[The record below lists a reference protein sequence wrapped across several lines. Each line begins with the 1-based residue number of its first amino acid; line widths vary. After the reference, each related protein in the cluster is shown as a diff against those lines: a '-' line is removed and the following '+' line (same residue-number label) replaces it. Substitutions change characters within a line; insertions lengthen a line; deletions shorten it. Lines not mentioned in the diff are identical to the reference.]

1 MSELHTQSPKR
12 FVALANAMAD
22 KHYGLDAN
30 EFNVDEETA
39 LQHIQDGRSVIDVL
53 NADADAF
60 DLGRMDVMVFG
71 VPANRPLTEEDL
83 KTADQELSADIQ

>member
-1 MSELHTQSPKR
+1 MNELHTQSPKR
-12 FVALANAMAD
+12 FVALVDAMAIE
-22 KHYGLDAN
+22 HYGLDAN

-60 DLGRMDVMVFG
+60 DLDRIDVTDYG
-71 VPANRPLTEEDL
+71 VPSKRSLTEEDL
-83 KTADQELSADIQ
+83 KSADAKLAVDIQ

>member
-12 FVALANAMAD
+12 FVALADAMAIV
-22 KHYGLDAN
+22 HYGLDAN

-39 LQHIQDGRSVIDVL
+39 LQHIQEGRSVIDIL

-60 DLGRMDVMVFG
+60 DLDRIDVTDYG
-71 VPANRPLTEEDL
+71 VPSKRSLTEEDL
-83 KTADQELSADIQ
+83 KTADAKLSADIQ